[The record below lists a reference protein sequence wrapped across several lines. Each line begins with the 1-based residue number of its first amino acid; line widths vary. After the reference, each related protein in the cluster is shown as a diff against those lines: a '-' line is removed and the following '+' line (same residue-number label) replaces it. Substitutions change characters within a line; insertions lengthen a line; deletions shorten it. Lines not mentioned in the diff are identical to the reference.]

1 MRHHPNLIRARFGE
15 QLRNINTLGILLPTG
30 PSITVQS
37 FIYCTEQL
45 LIRPSPAVSSASHI
59 EHVEIGSEAKHWWY
73 TRQNVLMRSSLRRW
87 QKIKYLYNRCQ
98 SPSFPTRHVS
108 PMAMLCI
115 CARLQSKATST
126 YLIGHGRSSARY

>member
-45 LIRPSPAVSSASHI
+45 LIRPSPA
-59 EHVEIGSEAKHWWY
+59 
-73 TRQNVLMRSSLRRW
+73 NVLMRSSLRRW